1 MKQASYILLVFAAI
15 FLASCTKEADCFHN
29 ATTEDNNETSGA
41 IIDYS
46 GTVKPDF
53 NPSLNDNEDNPNGD
67 DGIRDGDSNDDDDD
81 LEDKRKKS
89 KG

>member
-1 MKQASYILLVFAAI
+1 MKKASYILLVFTAL
-15 FLASCTKEADCFHN
+15 FLASCTKEADCFNN
-29 ATTEDNNETSGA
+29 AATEDNSETSGA

-46 GTVKPDF
+46 EPIKPDF
-53 NPSLNDNEDNPNGD
+53 NPSLNNNQDDPNGD